1 MVEVSLL
8 LLRLLGEN
16 VAVISV
22 FSLDFTRT
30 GERETLLRPGVGLQF
45 WHSVLFM

>member
-1 MVEVSLL
+1 MIQVSLL

-30 GERETLLRPGVGLQF
+30 GERETLLRTGVGLQF
-45 WHSVLFM
+45 RHNC